1 LLRAP
6 NGSIVAQFKSKQNRD
21 YVLQKAN
28 ARRSSSDMLQADILD
43 DATLQVDEAF
53 TGFTLEIPDNA
64 AKILRKKKMRSYKT
78 GGLVA
83 IEPKREYFAPIF

>member
-1 LLRAP
+1 
-6 NGSIVAQFKSKQNRD
+6 
-21 YVLQKAN
+21 
-28 ARRSSSDMLQADILD
+28 M
-43 DATLQVDEAF
+43 
-53 TGFTLEIPDNA
+53 